1 MKMKVVSDC
10 VIDKIAV
17 WILTGHS
24 PKDSTNHNLN
34 PIINQQFYT
43 TRLINQSHQLTKPYL
58 MIFFQQISTHP
69 IPNLNL
75 SIVNLPLR
83 LTYPIY
89 KTSQPNLIT

>member
-1 MKMKVVSDC
+1 MSMKEVSHC
-10 VIDKIAV
+10 LLDKIAV
-17 WILTGHS
+17 WRLTGHS
-24 PKDSTNHNLN
+24 PKESTNNNLN
-34 PIINQQFYT
+34 PITNQQFYT

-69 IPNLNL
+69 IPNLKL